1 MRPAAAE
8 NTGQKAKRRIPHL
21 SQTANNDLS
30 ARRSRVAIKVMTWV
44 WEQSRSKKTER
55 LVLLAIADCAS
66 EDGANAY
73 PSMAELR
80 RKTGLSER
88 GVQSAIG
95 SLVKLGELFVGR
107 NMGPRG
113 CNRYRVIMATPADS
127 AGVQAVH
134 PADPAP
140 PRRECTP
147 QAVREAADPAP
158 RTPQT
163 VRETP
168 AAPAPGTVP
177 EPSIEPSG
185 KRRRRGTRIPDPFTV
200 TPDMVAW
207 ARENCPTVDG
217 RRETEKFIN
226 YWTAK
231 TGANATKLDWVAT
244 WKNWMLTAAERSS
257 NGRASPHRPYRD
269 PADVSIYH
277 GEL

>member
-95 SLVKLGELFVGR
+95 NLVKLGELFVGR

-113 CNRYRVIMATPADS
+113 CNRYRFIMSTPA
-127 AGVQAVH
+127 
-134 PADPAP
+134 
-140 PRRECTP
+140 RN
-147 QAVREAADPAP
+147 AP
-158 RTPQT
+158 RKRCGAPQILHP
-163 VRETP
+163 RP
-168 AAPAPGTVP
+168 RKRCGRPPQPLHP
-177 EPSIEPSG
+177 EPSL
-185 KRRRRGTRIPDPFTV
+185 
-200 TPDMVAW
+200 
-207 ARENCPTVDG
+207 N
-217 RRETEKFIN
+217 
-226 YWTAK
+226 
-231 TGANATKLDWVAT
+231 
-244 WKNWMLTAAERSS
+244 
-257 NGRASPHRPYRD
+257 RP
-269 PADVSIYH
+269 
-277 GEL
+277 